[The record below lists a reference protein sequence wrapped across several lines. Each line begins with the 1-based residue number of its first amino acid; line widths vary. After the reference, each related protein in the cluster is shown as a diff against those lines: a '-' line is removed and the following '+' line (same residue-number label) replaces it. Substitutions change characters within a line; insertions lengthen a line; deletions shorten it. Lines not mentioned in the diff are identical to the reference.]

1 MLELSLVHAIAIL
14 VCHFIGDFILQTD
27 DMAVNKSTSNEWL
40 TKHVIMYCFP
50 LTIFYMVLL
59 STNAITP
66 LAYILVLVLNFI
78 FHWLTDYVTSRV
90 SAKFYKAGE
99 RGKFFKMIGF
109 DQLIH
114 GVTLFTLHV
123 ILV

>member
-1 MLELSLVHAIAIL
+1 MLELSLVHVIAIL
-14 VCHFIGDFILQTD
+14 VCHFIGDFILQSD
-27 DMAVNKSTSNEWL
+27 DMAINKSTSNGWL
-40 TKHVIMYCFP
+40 TKHVVMYCFP

-66 LAYILVLVLNFI
+66 LAYILVLTLNFI
-78 FHWLTDYVTSRV
+78 FHWSTDYVTSRV
-90 SAKFYKAGE
+90 ASKFYKDGE
-99 RGKFFKMIGF
+99 RGKFFKTIGF